1 MKRLLKNFSFPFVTQ
16 ILVFSTIMIFLPLIL
31 INVIDSKKIIDTQP
45 YIFKLI
51 LLIPSFFASLGFIYC
66 ILGFHFKTKRGDELK
81 YRIHLETLEVAFT
94 TILVFF
100 FIFVFIFLNFAPTML
115 NYILIILTIV
125 GILAYIIAIEF
136 IKEKYE

>member
-1 MKRLLKNFSFPFVTQ
+1 MKRFFKNFTFPFVTQ
-16 ILVFSTIMIFLPLIL
+16 ILVFSAIMIFLPLIL
-31 INVIDSKKIIDTQP
+31 VNLIDSKKIIDTQP

-81 YRIHLETLEVAFT
+81 YRIHLESLEFAFT
-94 TILVFF
+94 TTLVFF
-100 FIFVFIFLNFAPTML
+100 FIFVFIFLNFVPTML
-115 NYILIILTIV
+115 NYILIILAVV
-125 GILAYIIAIEF
+125 GIVAYVIGIEF